1 MKTRVVALGI
11 IAAVIALDHAT
22 KFWIQSTMSPY
33 DVWVIIPGFLNIVHS
48 ENPGMAFGLF
58 ADHDSPWRSF
68 LLVGVSLGIL
78 IFLGRLLWLAKPGP
92 RNGRLQPYALALVM
106 GGAAGNLY
114 DRIVRGSVTDFIDAY
129 AGSYHW
135 PTFNVAD
142 SAITIGAI
150 MLALDLWLTREE
162 KSEPASAA
170 REAR

>member
-1 MKTRVVALGI
+1 
-11 IAAVIALDHAT
+11 
-22 KFWIQSTMSPY
+22 MSAY
-33 DVWVIIPGFLNIVHS
+33 DVWAVIPGFLNIVHS

-68 LLVGVSLGIL
+68 LLVGVSLAIL

-92 RNGRLQPYALALVM
+92 RGGKTQPFALALVI
-106 GGAAGNLY
+106 GGAVGNLY
-114 DRIVRGSVTDFIDAY
+114 DRIVRGSVTDFIDVY

-142 SAITIGAI
+142 SAITVGAI
-150 MLALDLWLTREE
+150 LLALDLWLTREQ

-170 REAR
+170 PETR